1 MNLFAYGTLMSPE
14 GFRPALGDRAFT
26 LRFRMAR
33 LPGWRRVW
41 NAYREEW
48 GGGVL
53 NMEPAAGAAGVGVGV
68 IVGVVISGLT
78 GDDFARMDAQE
89 ATHLPRET
97 VFVEPLDGEP
107 VPAQVYWRRRGN
119 HRGKPAP
126 GYLAVVL
133 ERSRQAGPEVFENLR
148 TGSVD
153 ASGLPLDLA

>member
-14 GFRPALGDRAFT
+14 GFRQPLGDRAAT

-33 LPGWRRVW
+33 LSGWRRVW

-53 NMEPAAGAAGVGVGV
+53 NLEPAAQTEV
-68 IVGVVISGLT
+68 VGVVIFGLT
-78 GDDFARMDAQE
+78 ADDFARMDAQE
-89 ATHLPRET
+89 ATHLPRDT
-97 VFVEPLDGEP
+97 VFVTPTEGEP

-119 HRGKPAP
+119 HLGKPAP

-133 ERSRQAGPEVFENLR
+133 ERARQAGPEVFESLR

-153 ASGLPLDLA
+153 SSGRPLDLA